1 MTQGGKEMNRL
12 TITILL
18 IVSTVLFLGL
28 VTTCSIISFN
38 NSCVSQEQGIIAQY
52 NQNRNNYDNYFKKL
66 KEAAQV
72 PDMYTEDLLK
82 LYDKAMTGRYG
93 EEGSKAIFQW
103 LSEQNPNLDASIY
116 KKIQDIIEAGRNS
129 FEADQKMLIDKKRAY
144 ITYISIFPNN
154 IFAKLLGF
162 PKIDLA
168 KYDIVTSEETEK
180 TFKDKKSNPIDL
192 R

>member
-1 MTQGGKEMNRL
+1 MTKS
-12 TITILL
+12 TIIALS
-18 IVSTVLFLGL
+18 IVGVVLFLGL
-28 VTTCSIISFN
+28 IAACSIVSFN

-52 NQNRNNYDNYFKKL
+52 DQNRNNYDNYFKKL

-93 EEGSKAIFQW
+93 EEGSQAIFQW
-103 LSEQNPNLDASIY
+103 LKEQNPTLDASIY

-144 ITYISIFPNN
+144 VTYISIFPNSV
-154 IFAKLLGF
+154 FASLLGF
-162 PKIDLA
+162 PKIDLT
-168 KYDIVTSEETEK
+168 KYGIVTSEETEK
-180 TFKDKKSNPIDL
+180 AFKDKKSEPVDL